1 QLEKKQRLHVP
12 VPILL
17 RPATQR
23 AAADH
28 SGAII
33 VGAKK
38 DGARVW
44 NFDGND
50 RNVRLEELRRDDRR
64 NMLVCLK
71 FEYETDAFLDQQVGI
86 VECGFRTVP
95 VIDCYQ
101 LQVFTGSNAMDA
113 LIDVA
118 RKFRIRR
125 LRGETQFECRIRQ
138 RLHSAAISPFSDAVN
153 HAADDEALKQSETGG
168 LA

>member
-1 QLEKKQRLHVP
+1 MTSACFFERAQCAESHGIVHRRDESAFGWRSTQILADRIQTVIKLAFTIQVHNGTHFHLWQHLIQAGQSTSNSQLRQRSCDRQLEKKQRLHVP

-17 RPATQR
+17 RPTAQR
-23 AAADH
+23 SAADH

-38 DGARVW
+38 DGTWVR
-44 NFDGND
+44 NFYGND

-86 VECGFRTVP
+86 V
-95 VIDCYQ
+95 
-101 LQVFTGSNAMDA
+101 
-113 LIDVA
+113 
-118 RKFRIRR
+118 
-125 LRGETQFECRIRQ
+125 
-138 RLHSAAISPFSDAVN
+138 
-153 HAADDEALKQSETGG
+153 
-168 LA
+168 

>member
-1 QLEKKQRLHVP
+1 MTPACFFKRAQCAESHGIVHRRDESAFGRRSPQELPYCIQTVIKLAFTIQVHNRTHFHSWQYLIQAGQSASYSQLRQRSCDRQLEKKQRLHVP

-17 RPATQR
+17 RPTAQR
-23 AAADH
+23 SAADH

-44 NFDGND
+44 DFDGND

-71 FEYETDAFLDQQVGI
+71 FEYETDALVDQQVGI
-86 VECGFRTVP
+86 V
-95 VIDCYQ
+95 
-101 LQVFTGSNAMDA
+101 
-113 LIDVA
+113 
-118 RKFRIRR
+118 
-125 LRGETQFECRIRQ
+125 
-138 RLHSAAISPFSDAVN
+138 
-153 HAADDEALKQSETGG
+153 
-168 LA
+168 